1 METLKE
7 CDYNEYAY
15 ELAVNEYL
23 ALDVWSILQ
32 RYRIIEDRIKL
43 MKTLKECDYNKNV
56 YKVAV
61 NKDMLRERTI
71 EEQIKLMETLK
82 ECDYNKYAYELA
94 VDEHILGVYGRISSR
109 VAEEQIK
116 LMRTLKE
123 CGYNENAYELAVNS
137 SVLIHRTTEEQ
148 IKLMKEN
155 KIRHDENIKNI
166 SSLTE
171 FKMYLEKLQKEL
183 GRDADVNNFTKVLR
197 FKPETKEEK

>member
-1 METLKE
+1 MKIELMEYLSDEITDINLLKKMLVDLDKMSFENMKKLIKTLKE
-7 CDYNEYAY
+7 CDYNEYAN
-15 ELAVNEYL
+15 EIAVNSN
-23 ALDVWSILQ
+23 A
-32 RYRIIEDRIKL
+32 
-43 MKTLKECDYNKNV
+43 
-56 YKVAV
+56 
-61 NKDMLRERTI
+61 LRERTI
-71 EEQIKLMETLK
+71 EEQIKLMRTLK
-82 ECDYNKYAYELA
+82 ECNYNENALKIA
-94 VDEHILGVYGRISSR
+94 VNSSVLIHR
-109 VAEEQIK
+109 TTEEQIK